1 MRKTWVKRDN
11 IYYKPFYK
19 QKLKLTLIGV
29 LGLGVLFF
37 VYQLVYISQF
47 LPSSSS
53 LSLSSSGSSGSAL
66 LAAQMRPPLHAN
78 SNNPVASAELGAD
91 GGSPPSATPLAA
103 NGGLHGSSNSDTG
116 QHHYAYVE
124 RIGNHERMILRGIRL
139 RDLDHYTEP
148 ASVSR
153 ASFRC
158 LQTGRELSWDRVNDD
173 YCDCPEDGSDEP
185 STNACVEGR
194 FYCRFQKRHR
204 TGRGRDRSIPS
215 GWVNDGVCDC
225 CDGSDEWLPIGGNL
239 VPPRPCPNTCST
251 KYFL

>member
-29 LGLGVLFF
+29 LGLGILFF
-37 VYQLVYISQF
+37 VYQLVYIK
-47 LPSSSS
+47 
-53 LSLSSSGSSGSAL
+53 
-66 LAAQMRPPLHAN
+66 
-78 SNNPVASAELGAD
+78 LGAD
-91 GGSPPSATPLAA
+91 GVPPSPSPVA
-103 NGGLHGSSNSDTG
+103 NRVHSSNSG
-116 QHHYAYVE
+116 ISQHQYAYIE
-124 RIGNHERMILRGIRL
+124 RIGSHERMILRGIRL
-139 RDLDHYTEP
+139 RDLDRYTEP
-148 ASVSR
+148 SSMSR
-153 ASFRC
+153 APFRC

-173 YCDCPEDGSDEP
+173 FCDCPEDGSDEP
-185 STNACVEGR
+185 STNACTEGR

-225 CDGSDEWLPIGGNL
+225 CDGSDEWLPTGGSVL
-239 VPPRPCPNTCST
+239 PVRPCPNTCST

>member
-37 VYQLVYISQF
+37 VYQLVYIK
-47 LPSSSS
+47 
-53 LSLSSSGSSGSAL
+53 
-66 LAAQMRPPLHAN
+66 
-78 SNNPVASAELGAD
+78 LGAD
-91 GGSPPSATPLAA
+91 GSPPSPSSVA
-103 NGGLHGSSNSDTG
+103 NREYGSSKTGIG
-116 QHHYAYVE
+116 QHQYAYVE

-139 RDLDHYTEP
+139 RDLDRYTEP
-148 ASVSR
+148 TSMPR
-153 ASFRC
+153 APFRC

-173 YCDCPEDGSDEP
+173 YCDCQEDGSDEP
-185 STNACVEGR
+185 STSACANGR

-225 CDGSDEWLPIGGNL
+225 CDGSDEWLPTGGNL
-239 VPPRPCPNTCST
+239 VPLRPCPNTCST

>member
-37 VYQLVYISQF
+37 VYQLVYIK
-47 LPSSSS
+47 
-53 LSLSSSGSSGSAL
+53 
-66 LAAQMRPPLHAN
+66 
-78 SNNPVASAELGAD
+78 LGAD

-116 QHHYAYVE
+116 QHQYAYVE

>member
-53 LSLSSSGSSGSAL
+53 SSSSGSGSAL
-66 LAAQMRPPLHAN
+66 LAAQMRPPLHSN

-91 GGSPPSATPLAA
+91 GNRPSPSPGA
-103 NGGLHGSSNSDTG
+103 NRAVYGSSNTGLG
-116 QHHYAYVE
+116 QHQYAYVE

-139 RDLDHYTEP
+139 RDLDRYTEP
-148 ASVSR
+148 PASMSR
-153 ASFRC
+153 APFRC

-185 STNACVEGR
+185 STSACTNGR

-225 CDGSDEWLPIGGNL
+225 CDGSDEWLPTGGGNL
-239 VPPRPCPNTCST
+239 APLRPCPNSCST